1 MKNFEQYNVED
12 FVLNK
17 DFQDWVQGNSRNG
30 DFWLAFVQQHPELS
44 ETIRLAELVI
54 RAMQVQPN
62 AVSDKIIREDIN
74 RFMNRAQAVSVE
86 TDQRTHYLKNW
97 GNSLAYRAAAVISLL
112 GLLFT
117 AVWFYNSPKVANL
130 SSPLSSYILPLASPA
145 ALAETV
151 NSTNRPLR
159 LVLSDNSLVILSPN
173 SSLKYAPHFTTTERR
188 VYLTG
193 EAQFNVVKKTIP
205 FKVYAGG
212 LVTQVLGTSFVV
224 RAYEQDA
231 KATVQVRSGRV
242 SVYKMNPISAQDE
255 TVPSNLDATAIIL
268 TPNQMAVYE
277 RADSRLLKSITAEP
291 IVLQPEAIEFDF
303 TETPLPAVLRQLER
317 AYGIHFQFDE
327 EALQGCQITASLS
340 NETMY
345 EKLTIL
351 CKLVGGSYEVVDGQ
365 VIIHAGNC
373 R

>member
-17 DFQDWVQGNSRNG
+17 DFQDWVQGNSPNG
-30 DFWLAFVQQHPELS
+30 DFWLAFIQQHPELS
-44 ETIRLAELVI
+44 ETIGLAEQVI
-54 RAMQVQPN
+54 RAMQVQPR

-74 RFMNRAQAVSVE
+74 RFINRALAVSVE
-86 TDQRTHYLKNW
+86 TDQRTHSLKSW
-97 GNSLAYRAAAVISLL
+97 WPSYQVAAVISLL
-112 GLLFT
+112 GLLLTT
-117 AVWFYNSPKVANL
+117 AWFYNSPKVANL
-130 SSPLSSYILPLASPA
+130 SSPLSSYILPSASPA

-242 SVYKMNPISAQDE
+242 SVYKMNPISASDDALL
-255 TVPSNLDATAIIL
+255 SNLDESAIIL

-345 EKLTIL
+345 KKLTIL

>member
-1 MKNFEQYNVED
+1 MKNFEQYTVED

-17 DFQDWVQGNSRNG
+17 DFQEWVQGNSRNG

-44 ETIRLAELVI
+44 ETIRLAEQVI
-54 RAMQVQPN
+54 RAMQVQPR

-74 RFMNRAQAVSVE
+74 RFLDRALSVSVE
-86 TDQRTHYLKNW
+86 TDQRTHSLKNW
-97 GNSLAYRAAAVISLL
+97 WHSPAYRVAAVISLL
-112 GLLFT
+112 GLLLTT
-117 AVWFYNSPKVANL
+117 AWFYNSPKVANS
-130 SSPLSSYILPLASPA
+130 SSPVSSYLLPSASPD
-145 ALAETV
+145 ALAETL

-173 SSLKYAPHFTTTERR
+173 SRLKYAPHFSNTERR

-224 RAYEQDA
+224 RAYEQDE
-231 KATVQVRSGRV
+231 KATVHVRSGKV
-242 SVYKMNPISAQDE
+242 SVYKMNPTNANYNAI
-255 TVPSNLDATAIIL
+255 PSNLDAAAIIL

-277 RADSRLLKSITAEP
+277 RADSRLLKSITPKP
-291 IVLQPEAIEFDF
+291 IVLQPEAVEFDF
-303 TETPLPAVLRQLER
+303 TETPLPVVLRQLER

-340 NETMY
+340 TETMY